1 MEEIGTFENLNE
13 DVMDEII
20 GHLRNADVLNLN
32 NAYPGLKN
40 CVELMRKR
48 VQECKIEYGLACA
61 IKYLNDTDLL
71 YLDEAY
77 PEIKENYPAVK
88 EKVIQSVEKISWVF
102 WSNEIAIREVEY
114 EARDNCPNCAEIA
127 KVDPFCAQVRL
138 CEICP
143 KYVEDRR
150 NLFRMKNK
158 LYCPK
163 CKWFCYDKWQLRLH
177 EDRRKLSEKRKKKCW
192 VSCPLGFPTL
202 SRKRVWGEL
211 EDVSTI
217 DWDSCFWFKK
227 SKLTTW
233 LESET

>member
-1 MEEIGTFENLNE
+1 MEIGSFEVLNE
-13 DVMDEII
+13 DVMDVIVE
-20 GHLRNADVLNLN
+20 HLSNVDVLSLN
-32 NAYPGLKN
+32 NAYPRLKDF
-40 CVELMRKR
+40 CELMEKR
-48 VQECKIEYGLACA
+48 VNECNIEFGLTCA

-102 WSNEIAIREVEY
+102 WTNEIAIREVEY
-114 EARDNCPNCAEIA
+114 EARDNCPNCADIVA
-127 KVDPFCAQVRL
+127 IDPFCAQVRL
-138 CEICP
+138 CKICP

-177 EDRRKLSEKRKKKCW
+177 EDRRKLSEKREKKCW

-202 SRKRVWGEL
+202 SRKRDWGGL
-211 EDVSTI
+211 EDVSSI
-217 DWDSCFWFKK
+217 DWHGDLWYKR

-233 LESET
+233 LDSET